1 MSGGGGK
8 NYTLRFVLTL
18 ALAALIG
25 AGYVYRHS
33 IMSLFTGSHAEKKIA
48 APTASPAKKE
58 IKILYWHDPML
69 PDFRSD
75 KPGKS
80 PMGMDLI
87 PKYADDE
94 NEADAKGTVRID
106 SAAIQNIGVR
116 TAVAQKRTL
125 SKTIRTVGVVTYDER
140 KLSKIQSK
148 VPGWI
153 EKLYVNSTGLAVAHD
168 TILLEL
174 YSPDLVTTQEEY
186 LLALSYRDSLKE
198 SASESVV
205 RGGEQL
211 LASALRRL
219 ELFDVPR
226 HQIEELTAGRKVK
239 KTLHIHSP
247 VEGIV
252 VQKDVTQ
259 GMYIEP
265 NMTLYEIAD
274 LSTVWVNV
282 DVFEYEIPYVREGQH
297 AVMTLGS
304 IPGRA
309 FEGRITYIYPY
320 LDPKSRSVKVRFEF
334 PNPKLALKP
343 EMYGDVTIHSGD
355 TRSVVAIPTEAILRT
370 GLSALVFVDR
380 GEGRFEPREVK
391 IGMESGGFTEII
403 SGVAEG
409 EKVVVSAQFLID
421 SESKLKEA
429 VGKMGGHDHGSTT
442 GGAETP
448 PPSKPDGSAKPVDEH
463 AGHSMPMDE
472 HEGHTPPP
480 AGNSGAGQGAE
491 HSGHEGSHS
500 SH

>member
-1 MSGGGGK
+1 MNGGGGK
-8 NYTLRFVLTL
+8 NYTLRFAVTL
-18 ALAALIG
+18 AFAVIFG

-33 IMSLFTGSHAEKKIA
+33 VMSVFTGSHAGTKEP
-48 APTASPAKKE
+48 APAVAPAKKE
-58 IKILYWHDPML
+58 RKILYWHDPML

-80 PMGMDLI
+80 PMGMELI
-87 PKYADDE
+87 PKYAEED
-94 NEADAKGTVRID
+94 EADAKGTVRID

-116 TAVAQKRTL
+116 AEVAHKRTL
-125 SKTIRTVGVVTYDER
+125 SKTIRTVGVVTYDET

-153 EKLYVNSTGLAVAHD
+153 EKLYVNSTGQKVAYD

-186 LLALSYRDSLKE
+186 LLALNYRDSLKE

-205 RGGEQL
+205 KGGDQL

-226 HQIEELTAGRKVK
+226 HQIEELTASRKVK

-247 VEGIV
+247 VEGV
-252 VQKDVTQ
+252 VVKKEVTQ

-265 NMTLYEIAD
+265 NTTLYEIAGF
-274 LSTVWVNV
+274 STVWVNA
-282 DVFEYEIPYVREGQH
+282 DVFEYEIPYVREGQD

-304 IPGRA
+304 IPGRE
-309 FEGRITYIYPY
+309 FKGRITYIYPY
-320 LDPKSRSVKVRFEF
+320 LDPQSRSVKVRFEF
-334 PNPKLALKP
+334 PNPHLALKP
-343 EMYGDVTIHSGD
+343 EMYGDVTIHSGEI
-355 TRSVVAIPTEAILRT
+355 SGVVAVPSEAVLRT

-380 GEGRFEPREVK
+380 GAGRFEPREVQ
-391 IGMESGGFTEII
+391 IGMESEGFTQIV
-403 SGVAEG
+403 SGVADG

-429 VGKMGGHDHGSTT
+429 VGKMAGHSHGSMDSGTKKPSGDHT
-442 GGAETP
+442 GHTIP
-448 PPSKPDGSAKPVDEH
+448 MDEH
-463 AGHSMPMDE
+463 AGHTMPS
-472 HEGHTPPP
+472 T
-480 AGNSGAGQGAE
+480 GAGQGAE
-491 HSGHEGSHS
+491 HSGHDGSHS

>member
-1 MSGGGGK
+1 MSGESGK
-8 NYTLRFVLTL
+8 NYTLRFAVTL
-18 ALAALIG
+18 ALAAIIG
-25 AGYVYRHS
+25 GGYVYRHS
-33 IMSLFTGSHAEKKIA
+33 IISMFSGSHAGKKES
-48 APTASPAKKE
+48 APTVSSAKKE
-58 IKILYWHDPML
+58 RKILYWHDPML

-94 NEADAKGTVRID
+94 SEADVKGTVRID
-106 SAAIQNIGVR
+106 PAAIQNIGVR
-116 TAVAQKRTL
+116 TDVAQKRTL
-125 SKTIRTVGVVTYDER
+125 LKTIRTVGVVTYDET

-186 LLALSYRDSLKE
+186 LLALNYRDSLKE
-198 SASESVV
+198 SASENVV
-205 RGGEQL
+205 KGGEQL

-226 HQIEELTAGRKVK
+226 HQIEELTASRKVK

-247 VEGIV
+247 VVGIV
-252 VQKDVTQ
+252 VKKDVTQ

-265 NMTLYEIAD
+265 NTTLYEIAD
-274 LSTVWVNV
+274 LSTVWVNA
-282 DVFEYEIPYVREGQH
+282 DIFEYEIPYVREGQH

-304 IPGRA
+304 IPGRE
-309 FEGRITYIYPY
+309 FKGRITYVYPY
-320 LDPKSRSVKVRFEF
+320 LDPQSRSVKVRFEF

-355 TRSVVAIPTEAILRT
+355 SRSGVAIPTEAILRT

-380 GEGRFEPREVK
+380 GEGRFEPREVQT
-391 IGMESGGFTEII
+391 GMESEGFTQVI
-403 SGVAEG
+403 SGVDDG

-429 VGKMGGHDHGSTT
+429 VGKIGGHDHGSMA
-442 GGAETP
+442 GGVKKP
-448 PPSKPDGSAKPVDEH
+448 PSSKPDTSAKPADEH
-463 AGHSMPMDE
+463 AGHTMPAGE
-472 HEGHTPPP
+472 HAGHTAPPTGGGGAH
-480 AGNSGAGQGAE
+480 AG
-491 HSGHEGSHS
+491 H
-500 SH
+500 

>member
-1 MSGGGGK
+1 MSGESGK
-8 NYTLRFVLTL
+8 NYTLKFVLTL
-18 ALAALIG
+18 ALAVMIG
-25 AGYVYRHS
+25 ASYVYRHS
-33 IMSLFTGSHAEKKIA
+33 IMSLFSGSHAEQKVS
-48 APTASPAKKE
+48 APVATPAKKE
-58 IKILYWHDPML
+58 RKILYWHDPML
-69 PDFRSD
+69 PGFRSD

-94 NEADAKGTVRID
+94 SEADVKGTVRINP
-106 SAAIQNIGVR
+106 SAVQNIGVR
-116 TAVAQKRTL
+116 TALAQKRTL
-125 SKTIRTVGVVTYDER
+125 SKTIRTVGVVTYDET

-186 LLALSYRDSLKE
+186 LLALNYRDSLKQ

-226 HQIEELTAGRKVK
+226 HQIEELTASRKVK

-247 VEGIV
+247 VVGIV
-252 VQKDVTQ
+252 VKKDVTQ

-265 NMTLYEIAD
+265 NTTLYEIAD
-274 LSTVWVNV
+274 FSTVWVNA

-304 IPGRA
+304 IPGRE
-309 FEGRITYIYPY
+309 FKGRITYVYPY
-320 LDPKSRSVKVRFEF
+320 LDPQSRSVKVRFEF

-380 GEGRFEPREVK
+380 GEGRFEPREVEM
-391 IGMESGGFTEII
+391 GMQSEGFTQIV
-403 SGVAEG
+403 SGVADG

-429 VGKMGGHDHGSTT
+429 VGKMGGHDHGAAV
-442 GGAETP
+442 GGTQRATP
-448 PPSKPDGSAKPVDEH
+448 PKPSGSATPADERK
-463 AGHSMPMDE
+463 
-472 HEGHTPPP
+472 GHTAPP
-480 AGNSGAGQGAE
+480 AGDGGA
-491 HSGHEGSHS
+491 HVGH
-500 SH
+500 

>member
-1 MSGGGGK
+1 MSGEGGK
-8 NYTLRFVLTL
+8 NYTLKFVLTL
-18 ALAALIG
+18 ALAILIG

-33 IMSLFTGSHAEKKIA
+33 IMSLFTGSHAGEKA
-48 APTASPAKKE
+48 SAPVASPAKKE
-58 IKILYWHDPML
+58 RKILYWHDPML
-69 PDFRSD
+69 ADFRSD

-94 NEADAKGTVRID
+94 NTADVKGTVRID
-106 SAAIQNIGVR
+106 SAAVQNIGVR
-116 TAVAQKRTL
+116 TDVARTKTL
-125 SKTIRTVGVVTYDER
+125 SKTIRTVGVVTYDET

-148 VPGWI
+148 VPGWV
-153 EKLYVNSTGLAVAHD
+153 EKLYVNATGLKVAND

-186 LLALSYRDSLKE
+186 LLALNYRDSLKG

-205 RGGEQL
+205 KGGEQL
-211 LASALRRL
+211 LASSLRRL

-226 HQIEELTAGRKVK
+226 HQIEELTADRKVK

-247 VEGIV
+247 VVGV
-252 VQKDVTQ
+252 VVKKDVTQ

-274 LSTVWVNV
+274 LSTVWVNA
-282 DVFEYEIPYVREGQH
+282 DIFEYEIPYVREGQH

-304 IPGRA
+304 IPGRQ

-320 LDPKSRSVKVRFEF
+320 LDPQSRSVKVRFEF
-334 PNPKLALKP
+334 PNPKHALKP

-355 TRSVVAIPTEAILRT
+355 TKSVVAIPSEAILRT

-380 GEGRFEPREVK
+380 GEGQFEPREVK
-391 IGMESGGFTEII
+391 TGMESEGFTEII
-403 SGVAEG
+403 SGVADG

-429 VGKMGGHDHGSTT
+429 VGKIGGHDHGSMV
-442 GGAETP
+442 GGAEKAEPLKQPRSTT
-448 PPSKPDGSAKPVDEH
+448 KPAGEHAGHTMPADEH
-463 AGHSMPMDE
+463 AGHTS
-472 HEGHTPPP
+472 PP
-480 AGNSGAGQGAE
+480 AGDSKHGAD
-491 HSGHEGSHS
+491 HSGHEGSHT

>member
-1 MSGGGGK
+1 MSGEGGK

-18 ALAALIG
+18 ALAVLIG

-33 IMSLFTGSHAEKKIA
+33 VMSVFTGGHAEKKIA
-48 APTASPAKKE
+48 APEADPAKKE
-58 IKILYWHDPML
+58 RKILYWHDPML

-80 PMGMDLI
+80 PMNMDLI
-87 PKYADDE
+87 PKYAEDD
-94 NEADAKGTVRID
+94 EADAKGTVRINP
-106 SAAIQNIGVR
+106 AAVQNIGVR
-116 TAVAQKRTL
+116 TDVARKKTL

-148 VPGWI
+148 VPGWV
-153 EKLYVNSTGLAVAHD
+153 EKLYVNATGFKVVRD

-198 SASESVV
+198 SSSESVV
-205 RGGEQL
+205 KGGEQL

-219 ELFDVPR
+219 ELLDVPR

-247 VEGIV
+247 VEGV
-252 VQKDVTQ
+252 VVKKDVIQ

-274 LSTVWVNV
+274 LSTVWVNA
-282 DVFEYEIPYVREGQH
+282 DIFEYEIPYVREGQH

-304 IPGRA
+304 IPGRE

-320 LDPKSRSVKVRFEF
+320 LDPQSRSVKVRFEF

-355 TRSVVAIPTEAILRT
+355 TRSVVAIPGEAILRT

-391 IGMESGGFTEII
+391 TGMQSEGFTEII
-403 SGVAEG
+403 SGVEDG

-421 SESKLKEA
+421 SESKLREA
-429 VGKMGGHDHGSTT
+429 VGKMGGHDHGSMIGGTQKAEPPKPSGSET
-442 GGAETP
+442 KPADEHTGHTAAPPGDGGA
-448 PPSKPDGSAKPVDEH
+448 
-463 AGHSMPMDE
+463 
-472 HEGHTPPP
+472 
-480 AGNSGAGQGAE
+480 NSDHGAD
-491 HSGHEGSHS
+491 HSGHEVSHT

>member
-1 MSGGGGK
+1 MSGESGK
-8 NYTLRFVLTL
+8 NYTLKFVLTL
-18 ALAALIG
+18 ALAVMIG
-25 AGYVYRHS
+25 AGYVYRHFV
-33 IMSLFTGSHAEKKIA
+33 MAVFTGSHAGEKES
-48 APTASPAKKE
+48 APTAAPAKKE
-58 IKILYWHDPML
+58 RKILYWHDPML

-87 PKYADDE
+87 PKYAQE
-94 NEADAKGTVRID
+94 ETGADVKGTVRID
-106 SAAIQNIGVR
+106 PAAIQNIGVR
-116 TAVAQKRTL
+116 TDVARTKAL

-140 KLSKIQSK
+140 KLSQIQSK

-153 EKLYVNSTGLAVAHD
+153 EKLYVNATGLKVAND

-186 LLALSYRDSLKE
+186 LLALNYRDSLKQ

-205 RGGEQL
+205 KGGEQL

-226 HQIEELTAGRKVK
+226 HQIEELTSERKVK

-247 VEGIV
+247 VVGV
-252 VQKDVTQ
+252 VVKKDVTQ

-274 LSTVWVNV
+274 LSTVWVNA
-282 DVFEYEIPYVREGQH
+282 DIFEYEIPYVREGQH

-304 IPGRA
+304 IPGRD

-320 LDPKSRSVKVRFEF
+320 LDPQSRSVKVRFEF

-355 TRSVVAIPTEAILRT
+355 TRRVVAVPSEAVLRT

-380 GEGRFEPREVK
+380 GEGQFEPRAVK
-391 IGMESGGFTEII
+391 TGMQSEGLTEII
-403 SGVAEG
+403 SGVSDG

-429 VGKMGGHDHGSTT
+429 VGKMAGHDHGSMV
-442 GGAETP
+442 GGAEKPEPVKQPRSTQTP
-448 PPSKPDGSAKPVDEH
+448 TDEH
-463 AGHSMPMDE
+463 AGHT
-472 HEGHTPPP
+472 TPP
-480 AGNSGAGQGAE
+480 AENGGA
-491 HSGHEGSHS
+491 HVGH
-500 SH
+500 

>member
-1 MSGGGGK
+1 MSGESGK
-8 NYTLRFVLTL
+8 NYTFKFVLTL
-18 ALAALIG
+18 ALAVMIG

-33 IMSLFTGSHAEKKIA
+33 IMSVFTGSHAEKMA
-48 APTASPAKKE
+48 ATPEATPAKKE
-58 IKILYWHDPML
+58 RKILYWHDPML
-69 PDFRSD
+69 ADFRSD

-106 SAAIQNIGVR
+106 SAAMQNIGVR
-116 TAVAQKRTL
+116 TDVARTRTL
-125 SKTIRTVGVVTYDER
+125 SKTIRTVGVVTYDET

-148 VPGWI
+148 VPGWV
-153 EKLYVNSTGLAVAHD
+153 EKLYVNATGLNVAND

-186 LLALSYRDSLKE
+186 LLALNYRDSLKQ

-205 RGGEQL
+205 KGGEQL
-211 LASALRRL
+211 LASSLRRL

-226 HQIEELTAGRKVK
+226 HQIEELTSERKVK

-247 VEGIV
+247 VVGV
-252 VQKDVTQ
+252 VVKKDVTQ

-274 LSTVWVNV
+274 LSTVWVNA
-282 DVFEYEIPYVREGQH
+282 DIFEYEIPYVRQGQH

-304 IPGRA
+304 IPGRQ

-320 LDPKSRSVKVRFEF
+320 LDPQSRSVKVRFEF
-334 PNPKLALKP
+334 PNPKHSLKP

-355 TRSVVAIPTEAILRT
+355 TKSVVAIPSEAILRT

-391 IGMESGGFTEII
+391 TGMQSEGFTEII
-403 SGVAEG
+403 SGVADG

-429 VGKMGGHDHGSTT
+429 VGKMTGHDHGSMV
-442 GGAETP
+442 GAEKK
-448 PPSKPDGSAKPVDEH
+448 PSNEHKGHTQPADEH
-463 AGHSMPMDE
+463 AGHAMPADE
-472 HEGHTPPP
+472 HAGHTAPP
-480 AGNSGAGQGAE
+480 AGDGGAHA
-491 HSGHEGSHS
+491 GH
-500 SH
+500 

>member
-1 MSGGGGK
+1 MSGEDRK
-8 NYTLRFVLTL
+8 NHTLRFVVTL
-18 ALAALIG
+18 GLAVLIG

-33 IMSLFTGSHAEKKIA
+33 IMFMFIGNHAEKKEPATTA
-48 APTASPAKKE
+48 ASAKKE
-58 IKILYWHDPML
+58 RKILYWHDPML

-87 PKYADDE
+87 PKYADE
-94 NEADAKGTVRID
+94 AEADAKGTVRID
-106 SAAIQNIGVR
+106 PAAVQNIGVR
-116 TAVAQKRTL
+116 TSVAQKRTL
-125 SKTIRTVGVVTYDER
+125 SKNIRTVGVVTYDET

-153 EKLYVNSTGLAVAHD
+153 EKLYVNSTGLKVAHD

-186 LLALSYRDSLKE
+186 LLALNYRDSLKE

-205 RGGEQL
+205 KGGEQL

-226 HQIEELTAGRKVK
+226 HQIEELTASRKVK

-247 VEGIV
+247 VEGV
-252 VQKDVTQ
+252 VVKRDVTQ

-274 LSTVWVNV
+274 FSTVWVNA
-282 DVFEYEIPYVREGQH
+282 DVFEYEIPYVRQGQH

-304 IPGRA
+304 IPGHA

-320 LDPKSRSVKVRFEF
+320 LDPQSRSVKVRFEF

-370 GLSALVFVDR
+370 GLSSLVFVDR
-380 GEGRFEPREVK
+380 GDGRFEPREVK
-391 IGMESGGFTEII
+391 AGMQSEGFTEIV
-403 SGVAEG
+403 SGVADG

-421 SESKLKEA
+421 SESKLREA
-429 VGKMGGHDHGSTT
+429 VGKMAGHDHGSMVGGTEKPKPLKQVRSTPKPTDEHT
-442 GGAETP
+442 GHTMPPAGDEGA
-448 PPSKPDGSAKPVDEH
+448 H
-463 AGHSMPMDE
+463 AGH
-472 HEGHTPPP
+472 
-480 AGNSGAGQGAE
+480 
-491 HSGHEGSHS
+491 
-500 SH
+500 